1 MKKSLFVLSLISFA
15 LAGCSSSS
23 GESSSS
29 TVETT
34 DANATWQ
41 SADSIQTAPMP
52 ASMNQPIATQPVYQ
66 QPTYSVPQP
75 ISAAPA
81 PMPVSS
87 GSYNS
92 QVETVGNC
100 QVVRD
105 AANAPIYSQI
115 PKGCYTDSSYTV
127 GKSDTLYLVGYLTG
141 TSANKIASLNG
152 LNPNAPLKVGQ
163 VLRVR

>member
-41 SADSIQTAPMP
+41 SADGIQTAPMP
-52 ASMNQPIATQPVYQ
+52 DSMNQPVVTQPSYQ
-66 QPTYSVPQP
+66 PAPQP

-81 PMPVSS
+81 PTPMPVST
-87 GSYNS
+87 GNYGS
-92 QVETVGNC
+92 QVESVGSC

-141 TSANKIASLNG
+141 TSASKIASLNG

>member
-41 SADSIQTAPMP
+41 SADGIQTAPMP
-52 ASMNQPIATQPVYQ
+52 DSMNQPVVTQPSYQ
-66 QPTYSVPQP
+66 PAPQP

-81 PMPVSS
+81 PTPMPVST
-87 GSYNS
+87 GNYGS
-92 QVETVGNC
+92 QVESVGSC
-100 QVVRD
+100 
-105 AANAPIYSQI
+105 PIYSQI

-141 TSANKIASLNG
+141 TSASKIASLNG